1 MSDKRAAAA
10 AYLAEHRLE
19 AVLSSA
25 LSAVARLGPNDLVLA
40 LAISLRRH
48 AQSAKS
54 HAEVESALHHAAL
67 AVNEAQARAVVA
79 KVAQQH
85 GPREAGNRPTVA
97 ELRSLEQTL
106 ADLINDVL
114 YDMPADPIRRIGSA
128 VGPYPG
134 RPSAAAPPAAQRCG
148 QRGPTTGEVR
158 ACEQALIPAA
168 ATLAGSGLLRV
179 SGAQHGTAE
188 GVAPLVEAIHEA
200 LVAEAHG
207 LLRGLAS
214 RLGEV
219 PSAAP
224 ARPGP
229 GSGLGLGLRLRLRLG
244 LGFGFGLGLG

>member
-25 LSAVARLGPNDLVLA
+25 LNAVARLGPNDLVLA

-114 YDMPADPIRRIGSA
+114 YDMPTDPIRRIGNA

-148 QRGPTTGEVR
+148 QKGTTTGEVCAR
-158 ACEQALIPAA
+158 EQALIPAA

-188 GVAPLVEAIHEA
+188 GVGPLVEAIHEA

-219 PSAAP
+219 RRFRT
-224 ARPGP
+224 ARP
-229 GSGLGLGLRLRLRLG
+229 GLGLGSGSGSGLRLRYG
-244 LGFGFGLGLG
+244 